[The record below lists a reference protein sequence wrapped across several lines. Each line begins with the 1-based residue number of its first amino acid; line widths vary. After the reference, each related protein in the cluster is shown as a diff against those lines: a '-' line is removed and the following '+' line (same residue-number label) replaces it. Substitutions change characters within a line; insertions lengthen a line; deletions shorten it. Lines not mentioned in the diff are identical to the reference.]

1 MQIVTNE
8 PRVKR
13 SRLIAQVLFIA
24 SLAILIGGLLF
35 TNTIALSTNTL
46 MIVPCI
52 VMPIG
57 LITTLIS
64 VRLTNQYVR
73 PPHPQDA
80 IREGVRGISR
90 DGILYNYVAPVDHV
104 LVAPYGV
111 FTFTTRFQDSRF
123 KVEGDKWDSWKA
135 RGPLAPLFLFL
146 KQEGLGDPFKQA
158 TSEAETVQAIVD
170 KALPGADIKVQ
181 PIVVFTS
188 SRATLEVIDPT
199 IPVVYADPKKKPS
212 LKNQLRDEKHRED
225 APLLTAEEIEAIDDA
240 ILEPMNQKQR
250 ESQLVEEV

>member
-8 PRVKR
+8 PHVKR
-13 SRLIAQVLFIA
+13 NRLIAQILFIV
-24 SLAILIGGLLF
+24 SLVILIGGLIF
-35 TNTIALSTNTL
+35 TNTIALSTNAL

-73 PPHPQDA
+73 PPHPEVA
-80 IREGVRGISR
+80 IREGVRGLSR
-90 DGILYNYVAPVDHV
+90 DGILYNYVAPVNHV

-111 FTFTTRFQDSRF
+111 FTLTTRLQDSRF
-123 KVEGDKWDSWKA
+123 KIEGDKWTSWKA

-146 KQEGLGDPFKQA
+146 KQEGLGDPFKDA
-158 TSEAETVQAIVD
+158 ASEAEAIQALVD
-170 KALPGADIKVQ
+170 KALPLANIKVQ

-188 SRATLEVIDPT
+188 TRATLEVIDPT
-199 IPVVYADPKKKPS
+199 IPVVHADPKQKPS
-212 LKNQLRDEKHRED
+212 LKNQLRDEKRRDD
-225 APLLTAEEIEAIDDA
+225 AALLTAEQIEAIDDA
-240 ILEPMNQKQR
+240 ILARMSQKQR

>member
-13 SRLIAQVLFIA
+13 SRLIAQILFIV
-24 SLAILIGGLLF
+24 SLVILIGGLVF
-35 TNTIALSTNTL
+35 TNTIALSSSA
-46 MIVPCI
+46 MMMVPCI

-57 LITTLIS
+57 LVTTLLS

-73 PPHPQDA
+73 PPHPENA
-80 IREGVRGISR
+80 IREGVRGLSR
-90 DGILYNYVAPVDHV
+90 DGILYNYVAPVNHV

-111 FTFTTRFQDSRF
+111 FTLTTRFQDSRF
-123 KVEGDKWDSWKA
+123 KVEGDKWFSWKA

-170 KALPGADIKVQ
+170 KALPLANIKVQ

-188 SRATLEVIDPT
+188 SRAILEVIEPT
-199 IPVVYADPKKKPS
+199 IPVVFADPKQKPS
-212 LKNQLRDEKHRED
+212 LKNQLRDEKRRDD
-225 APLLTAEEIEAIDDA
+225 APLLTGEQIEAIDDA
-240 ILEPMNQKQR
+240 ILAPMSQKQR